1 MNWIGFDMSGAIRRY
16 FLALEVWVQSQ
27 VVSCDAVGGRSE
39 NVTWFGFSSRWFH
52 VMLLVDE
59 VRM

>member
-1 MNWIGFDMSGAIRRY
+1 M
-16 FLALEVWVQSQ
+16 VWVQSQ
-27 VVSCDAVGGRSE
+27 VVSCDAVGGRSK
-39 NVTWFGFSSRWFH
+39 NVTWFGFSPRWFR